1 MNEPVTV
8 TAADTT
14 VSLVSE
20 ITGRTVVRV
29 NFGEPARRDVH
40 DDAGNVKARL
50 TPLVVVCGA
59 PIEEVHNGFTI
70 LELDMAFELVKEPGN
85 WKYPIAALV
94 PAKFAD
100 ACVAAIDFYAGGG
113 AVVSQQMNGQVRI
126 TAPGYYEMIG
136 A

>member
-1 MNEPVTV
+1 MSEPVEISAHDTKV
-8 TAADTT
+8 TIA
-14 VSLVSE
+14 SE

-29 NFGEPARRDVH
+29 NYGEDARRDVV
-40 DDAGNVKARL
+40 DDAGEVKAHL

-100 ACVAAIDFYAGGG
+100 ACSAAIDFYAGGG
-113 AVVSQQMNGQVRI
+113 AVVTQEMSGQVRI
-126 TAPGYYEMIG
+126 TAPGYYELIG